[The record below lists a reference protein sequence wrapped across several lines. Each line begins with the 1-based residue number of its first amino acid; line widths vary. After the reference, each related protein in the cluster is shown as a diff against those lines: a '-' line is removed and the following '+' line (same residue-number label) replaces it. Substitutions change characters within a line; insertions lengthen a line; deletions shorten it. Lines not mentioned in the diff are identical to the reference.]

1 MGRQAVKKIENALYG
16 ITRDDELIGTGM
28 KYEEAKI
35 FSFAMSLGYP
45 ESNFKI
51 IPQPKSGKKVNP

>member
-1 MGRQAVKKIENALYG
+1 MGRQAVKKIENGLYG
-16 ITRDDELIGTGM
+16 ISRDGDLIGTGM
-28 KYEEAKI
+28 TYEKANLIVLENA
-35 FSFAMSLGYP
+35 SSYP

>member
-1 MGRQAVKKIENALYG
+1 MGRQAVKKIEDSLYG
-16 ITRDDELIGTGM
+16 ISRDGELIGTGM
-28 KYEEAKI
+28 TYEKAAFIISETCTC
-35 FSFAMSLGYP
+35 YP

>member
-1 MGRQAVKKIENALYG
+1 MGKQTVKEIKIALYG
-16 ITRDDELIGTGM
+16 ISRDGELIGAGM
-28 KYEEAKI
+28 PYEKADQIVSEI
-35 FSFAMSLGYP
+35 CLCYP